1 MLYHKSSAAFPH
13 NHFISQC
20 VHSLNVSKLSSVL
33 AKWTLIFQKYFQ
45 SFSFSFDPNGPST
58 KTFSRRTLNIHLKV
72 RHWTWMSLLRNSP
85 RYSRIHFWSRTT
97 FKSILFSIIN
107 PRMSVDI
114 PKIIQ
119 KFSFNVKLYLFT
131 WLNTETYDQ
140 KLTKITFHVNQNF
153 VVMPQN
159 IFA

>member
-1 MLYHKSSAAFPH
+1 
-13 NHFISQC
+13 
-20 VHSLNVSKLSSVL
+20 
-33 AKWTLIFQKYFQ
+33 
-45 SFSFSFDPNGPST
+45 
-58 KTFSRRTLNIHLKV
+58 
-72 RHWTWMSLLRNSP
+72 
-85 RYSRIHFWSRTT
+85 
-97 FKSILFSIIN
+97 
-107 PRMSVDI
+107 MSVDI